1 MSAISGELT
10 CQPPA
15 CPHRI
20 RNPTADSSAQPK
32 SKQHV
37 LKERKLRLGKDR
49 SPGCLLP
56 ESVQSTLT
64 VCFCEGTLCAPA
76 HHHLNLQTLTIW
88 FLTVF
93 LNDLVDLLVQV
104 FVLTGYLERRI
115 QRGNVVWEH
124 SSVSLGIQDQPSRQF
139 YKFYNNHEPSLH
151 TLPHRCD
158 SMLGNFLQLLVPKD
172 IALRSWFL
180 RARGELQLECCALE
194 GQLPFSTLVAH
205 SDRHSTYL
213 PVVFEGAQMLR
224 ASTLCPSPPSSRA
237 LPLSSISLVFL
248 LLSTRKN

>member
-1 MSAISGELT
+1 MSSSCSKAVVSMDNKRDQKQHISEPSTVVHFSVAAISGKLT
-10 CQPPA
+10 YQPPA

-20 RNPTADSSAQPK
+20 RNPRADSSAQPK

-37 LKERKLRLGKDR
+37 LKERKLRLRKDR

-56 ESVQSTLT
+56 KSVQNILT

-104 FVLTGYLERRI
+104 FVLTGNLERRI

-124 SSVSLGIQDQPSRQF
+124 SSVSLGIQDQPLRQF
-139 YKFYNNHEPSLH
+139 YKFCNNHEPSLH
-151 TLPHRCD
+151 TLP
-158 SMLGNFLQLLVPKD
+158 Q
-172 IALRSWFL
+172 
-180 RARGELQLECCALE
+180 
-194 GQLPFSTLVAH
+194 
-205 SDRHSTYL
+205 
-213 PVVFEGAQMLR
+213 
-224 ASTLCPSPPSSRA
+224 CPPP
-237 LPLSSISLVFL
+237 PM
-248 LLSTRKN
+248 